1 MDDVIAKLEDLAPV
15 AEAIV
20 YLTRQGARVKE
31 LSSLLS
37 QQETK
42 LQTGEERLAEIERL
56 CQTSKAGAEQARA
69 SVIEAQGKIEQMVE
83 GAKAE
88 ANRITKHALA
98 EADTITQRERV
109 KFGAEE
115 VRLRQGIQALTEQSE
130 KLDISIEAKRKDHKL
145 VMDSLASLKARLGAA

>member
-37 QQETK
+37 KQETK

-69 SVIEAQGKIEQMVE
+69 SVIEAQGKIEQMIE

-88 ANRITKHALA
+88 AKRTIA
-98 EADTITQRERV
+98 EAKQ
-109 KFGAEE
+109 
-115 VRLRQGIQALTEQSE
+115 QAQQAGEATSKAFIADHVALQN
-130 KLDISIEAKRKDHKL
+130 KILDARALLIEINADIKSRKEDHKL